1 MSGGR
6 GAAPMG
12 WKSRGVPVTAAVAL
26 LGVVLS
32 GCSETPGEASSDN
45 TVVVAVGGEPT
56 NLNPVFGDIFGSIYG
71 DHWPIFSSLL
81 DNDQALDLQPDLAAQ
96 MPDVSADGREVT
108 VEVRTDATWHDGEPV
123 TAEDVVFTYESIL
136 DSEVATSLRGLLFDS
151 LAGVEAV
158 DEHTIRFTLSRTDPA
173 FLEKLTTGIVPEH
186 LLSDQDLNTA
196 SFNLDPVGSGPFVF
210 TELRPGERMVLTANE
225 EYYGGTVGIERLVVR
240 FISDEGSRAR
250 QLESGAVDID
260 AEGLG
265 PRTVE
270 RFEDAADHRVV
281 RIPGDLLTLTL
292 PTSNPLFSTAE
303 VRRALGM
310 AIDREA
316 LVEGLHAGSG
326 RPINGPFFPGH
337 WAYDEHS
344 EAEFDPAEAETILA
358 DAGWVAGEDGVL
370 TRNGERFSFDLIYG
384 HGSVADAAALAV
396 RDALAQTGVEVSPV
410 ALEFAEQQ
418 ERIASGAASLQ
429 SLGNAYDP
437 ALDLFTT
444 YHSSLADND
453 PSGNVAQVNSPEI
466 DQAIEDGRLSRERD
480 ARADAYRRL
489 QRLLAAQGSWQY
501 LLQGDNYYVVPS
513 WLEGV
518 DPQVREG
525 HVHGFSRGLLWNVQ
539 DWRVASP

>member
-303 VRRALGM
+303 LRRALGM

-370 TRNGERFSFDLIYG
+370 TRDGERFSFDLIYG